1 MASTCSTCGTTITA
15 DQPFCSGCG
24 APVGKV
30 PEQKKRGQG
39 CLGCLGSI
47 VLGIMIIGVLGA
59 LGSRLESPAAS
70 SSSESVRSATTEGAQ
85 PAVPGNGAQEEEP
98 IAASSVIA
106 HTSVRAN
113 FRSGPSTDFTP
124 YLKIEPGESVTLSSV
139 HQAKGETWYR
149 AGYGELTGWLSST
162 VLDVGEQAA
171 ADLPSFGA
179 VVEAAQAGDEAVQT
193 YLGTTA
199 FNMQLIAEA
208 MGNFGVLFTD
218 PRPLDKDWVKSV
230 QAQFL
235 AIRVA
240 HRMQSEIDPVPESVV
255 SLQEQVVDTTGTC
268 EQMTY
273 PLEEG
278 MLALDVDR
286 IQEALP
292 ISKSCE
298 NKVTAL
304 MVQLKAAIGDE

>member
-1 MASTCSTCGTTITA
+1 MSTTCSKCGA
-15 DQPFCSGCG
+15 SAERDQRFCGSCG
-24 APVGKV
+24 APIENHQPRK
-30 PEQKKRGQG
+30 QRGRGCIG
-39 CLGCLGSI
+39 CLAALVLAVL
-47 VLGIMIIGVLGA
+47 VLGVLSA
-59 LGSRLESPAAS
+59 LGGQAKTTTNAPPERAS
-70 SSSESVRSATTEGAQ
+70 EQVTGVTEEAIASGEGA
-85 PAVPGNGAQEEEP
+85 AEP
-98 IAASSVIA
+98 EATPSPEVAA
-106 HTSVRAN
+106 HTTVRAN

-124 YLKIEPGESVTLSSV
+124 YLKLEPGEVVSLIAV

-149 AGYGELTGWLSST
+149 AAYGDMTGWLSST

-171 ADLPSFGA
+171 ASLPSFGA
-179 VVEAAQAGDEAVQT
+179 VVDAAQAGDEAVRS

-208 MGNFGVLFTD
+208 MGNFGVLFTE
-218 PRPLDKDWVKSV
+218 PRPLDKDWVQSV

-240 HRMQSEIDPVPESVV
+240 HRVQSDIDPVPAPVI

-278 MLALDVDR
+278 MLALDAER
-286 IQEALP
+286 LKEALP
-292 ISKSCE
+292 LSKSCE
-298 NKVTAL
+298 NKITAL
-304 MVQLKAAIGDE
+304 MVQLKTATGDE